1 MKKTL
6 IFTAVILALTS
17 CSTIINGSYQPLNV
31 RSNSGKEIIVR
42 DEYGNI
48 LKHGQ
53 GTLFINLKRMDNE
66 VGVGAKYFITSGD
79 KTVALLPKTNTL
91 SYLIGNIF
99 VPGGHIIDKYTG
111 AMYDLVDVDGN
122 RLDSIEF
129 K

>member
-1 MKKTL
+1 
-6 IFTAVILALTS
+6 
-17 CSTIINGSYQPLNV
+17 
-31 RSNSGKEIIVR
+31 
-42 DEYGNI
+42 
-48 LKHGQ
+48 
-53 GTLFINLKRMDNE
+53 MDNE